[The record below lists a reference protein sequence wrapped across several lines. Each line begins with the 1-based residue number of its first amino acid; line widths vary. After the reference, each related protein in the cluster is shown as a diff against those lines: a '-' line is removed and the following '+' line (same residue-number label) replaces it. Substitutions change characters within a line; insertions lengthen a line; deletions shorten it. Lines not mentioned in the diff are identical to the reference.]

1 MEKNFLPVCRADM
14 EARGWD
20 YVDFLFISGDAYVD
34 HPSFGHAIISRWL
47 EKQGYRVAILAQ
59 PDWRSVNA
67 FKEFG
72 KPRLGV
78 LVSAGN
84 LDSMLNKY
92 TAAKRLRSED
102 RYAPGGKAGFR
113 PDRATLVYC
122 SRIREI
128 WKDIPLIIGGIEASL
143 RRFVHY
149 DYWEDAL
156 RRSILAD
163 SHADLL
169 IYGMGERQIL
179 EIAKQLESGIPIAQ
193 IRQVPGTCFLVES
206 QEEVWDAVKLPS
218 WKECRQD
225 PKAFAK
231 AGGLQF
237 LEQDPIRGK
246 TLLQE
251 QERGFL
257 VQNPPA
263 MPLTTA
269 ELDAVY
275 DLPYMRTWHPA
286 YDQAG
291 GVPAIE
297 EVQFSL
303 VSQRGCFGGCAFC
316 AITSHQ
322 GRIIQSRSHESL
334 LQEARLLTTL
344 PEFKGY
350 IHDVGGP
357 TANFRQPAC
366 AAQLERGACRGKS
379 CLSPE
384 PCVHLQADHQDY
396 LRLLRSLRQ
405 VSGIKKVFIRSGI
418 RYDYLLLAKDRDE
431 FLHEL
436 CQYHVSG
443 QLKVAPEHVAA
454 KVTRIMGKSGKD
466 CYLRFQDA
474 YRRVNRE
481 LGKEQYLVPYLMSS
495 HPGCGLA
502 EAVELAEFLRDQG
515 YHPEQVQDF
524 IPTPGSLSTCM
535 YYSGVHPLTGQA
547 VKVCRDIHEK
557 KLQRALLQFRN
568 PKNRALVHEALLKAR
583 RQDLIGYDSRC
594 LLRPLPGEAQV
605 SSAGRQ
611 EKAARAKGGHR
622 GAGVRQGGRNAQ
634 GSARNQRAKSNRHS
648 GDKR

>member
-102 RYAPGGKAGFR
+102 RYAPGGKASFR

-149 DYWEDAL
+149 DYWENSL

-163 SHADLL
+163 SHADIL
-169 IYGMGERQIL
+169 IYGMGERQIS
-179 EIAKQLESGIPIAQ
+179 EIAKQLESGIPISQ
-193 IRQVPGTCFLVES
+193 IRQVPGTCFLVEA

-218 WKECRQD
+218 WEECRQD

-275 DLPYMRTWHPA
+275 DLPYMRTWHPS

-334 LQEARLLTTL
+334 LKEARLLTTL

-379 CLSPE
+379 CLSPQ
-384 PCVHLQADHQDY
+384 PCAHLQADHQDY

-405 VSGIKKVFIRSGI
+405 LPGIKKVFIRSGI

-431 FLHEL
+431 FLREL
-436 CQYHVSG
+436 CQHHVSG
-443 QLKVAPEHVAA
+443 QLKVAPEHVAP
-454 KVTRIMGKSGKD
+454 KVTRIMGKSSKD

-535 YYSGVHPLTGQA
+535 YYSGIHPLTGQS

-583 RQDLIGYDSRC
+583 RQDLVGYESRC
-594 LLRPLPGEAQV
+594 LLRPLPGETQA
-605 SSAGRQ
+605 SPAGRQ
-611 EKAARAKGGHR
+611 GKDSRAKGGHR
-622 GAGVRQGGRNAQ
+622 GAGVRQSGKTAKD
-634 GSARNQRAKSNRHS
+634 SLRNQRAKSSRHS